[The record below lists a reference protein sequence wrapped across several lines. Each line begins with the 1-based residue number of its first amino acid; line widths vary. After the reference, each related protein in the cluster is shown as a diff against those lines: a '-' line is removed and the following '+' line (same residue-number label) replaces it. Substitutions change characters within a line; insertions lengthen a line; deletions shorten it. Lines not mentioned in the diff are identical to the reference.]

1 MKKFYKSYLSLG
13 SNVGDRES
21 NIAQATNALGLYD
34 GINNIESSSLY
45 LTEPLY
51 NLEQEYFI
59 NTVIGIDTFLNP
71 FVLLDTV
78 KKIEIMLGRKNIKK
92 KNMPR
97 IIDID
102 ILVHGDSII
111 ETNEL
116 AIPHPFISQRKFV
129 LIPFDEIAPD
139 YKIPLLNSSI
149 HELLVSCKDESS
161 VRLHDMEHKA

>member
-21 NIAQATNALGLYD
+21 NIAQATTALGIYD

-71 FVLLDTV
+71 FALLDSV

-111 ETNEL
+111 ETSEL
-116 AIPHPFISQRKFV
+116 VIPHPFISQRKFV

-149 HELLVSCKDESS
+149 HELLVNCKDESS

>member
-21 NIAQATNALGLYD
+21 NIAQATTALGIYD
-34 GINNIESSSLY
+34 GINNIESSSVY

-71 FVLLDTV
+71 FALLDTL

-111 ETNEL
+111 ETSEL
-116 AIPHPFISQRKFV
+116 VIPHPFISQRKFV